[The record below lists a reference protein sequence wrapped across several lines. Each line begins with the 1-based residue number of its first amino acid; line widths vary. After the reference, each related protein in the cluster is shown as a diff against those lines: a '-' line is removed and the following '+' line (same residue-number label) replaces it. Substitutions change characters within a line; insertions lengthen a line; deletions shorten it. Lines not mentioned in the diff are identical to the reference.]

1 MPGSLAGSGGGSS
14 LPAGE
19 GRRGGGGDKHWRS
32 YNRSR
37 EANGSSQP
45 LARSPSFLPSTP
57 RTHRQ
62 RRWFWRKM
70 HRSDRRQQS
79 DLAEAPRRARALAS
93 APLSARWSLSKTQV
107 LRQRSDFPFSFLNQ
121 SRPEADAPRSVSP
134 ARTMVEFPSL
144 SPYWP
149 LIRFLVPLA
158 ITNVAI
164 DLGEQVTAL
173 RLLVPKPPSPRRR
186 RMRCFMLAPASV
198 FLNNSIDLSKRCYQK
213 SLFIFKTKFNSE
225 MK

>member
-1 MPGSLAGSGGGSS
+1 MSRPGCQVPSRAAAAGPAYRLVRGG
-14 LPAGE
+14 E
-19 GRRGGGGDKHWRS
+19 GGGGGVDKHWRS

-45 LARSPSFLPSTP
+45 LARSPSFLPSFHPPHTQTATMVLEENAP
-57 RTHRQ
+57 I
-62 RRWFWRKM
+62 W
-70 HRSDRRQQS
+70 RQQS
-79 DLAEAPRRARALAS
+79 DLAETPRRARALAS

-173 RLLVPKPPSPRRR
+173 RLLVPQ
-186 RMRCFMLAPASV
+186 V
-198 FLNNSIDLSKRCYQK
+198 
-213 SLFIFKTKFNSE
+213 
-225 MK
+225 